1 MRTSSAG
8 FSRAVLFLG
17 FLTLLNVLNFADRQ
31 LPANLGFQIEPD
43 LGIRHAQIALLTG
56 YAFVVFYT
64 LTGMALGAAADR
76 WSRPRLIALGVAVF
90 SAATAAS
97 GWARS
102 YGHLVA
108 ARVFVGIGEAS
119 LTPAAVAMLSDVF
132 PAHRRALAG
141 GIYYAGIPLG
151 TGVSLMIPAWLVPR
165 LGWRG
170 CFGWLGA
177 AGLLLAPLALA
188 LREPLNRIG
197 PNRIGPTGPI
207 QPAKPVRPE
216 GRTAS
221 LEEAARHRN
230 TRAIFGEL
238 GAVLTRS
245 PALSLAILGSVAVIF
260 TASST
265 NLVLLWLQAERGY
278 TISIGVRAGLI
289 YLVGGVAGNV
299 AGGWIADACQR
310 RWPGGRLWFLGLT
323 QLAFPSACIVFYV
336 AKAGT
341 PLFYSAWLA
350 CAFCDTLFYGPVL
363 AVVQDLTPARIRS
376 TAIAF
381 LIFAQNFLG
390 VGPGQWL
397 AGRIGDRPDLPD
409 PLTHGL
415 IGAALVGYLAVPL
428 FLAAARSQIAHRR

>member
-1 MRTSSAG
+1 MKTASAASSC
-8 FSRAVLFLG
+8 AVLFLG
-17 FLTLLNVLNFADRQ
+17 FLTLLNILNFVDRL

-64 LTGMALGAAADR
+64 LTGVALGAAADR

-151 TGVSLMIPAWLVPR
+151 MGVGRMIPAWLVPR

-188 LREPLNRIG
+188 LKEPLNRRGPIG
-197 PNRIGPTGPI
+197 P
-207 QPAKPVRPE
+207 K
-216 GRTAS
+216 GRATNS
-221 LEEAARHRN
+221 EP
-230 TRAIFGEL
+230 IFGEL
-238 GAVLTRS
+238 VAALTHS
-245 PALSLAILGSVAVIF
+245 PALALAILGSVAVVF
-260 TASST
+260 TASSS

-310 RWPGGRLWFLGLT
+310 RWPGGRLWFLGLA

-341 PLFYSAWLA
+341 PLFYSA
-350 CAFCDTLFYGPVL
+350 
-363 AVVQDLTPARIRS
+363 
-376 TAIAF
+376 
-381 LIFAQNFLG
+381 
-390 VGPGQWL
+390 
-397 AGRIGDRPDLPD
+397 
-409 PLTHGL
+409 
-415 IGAALVGYLAVPL
+415 
-428 FLAAARSQIAHRR
+428 